1 VIQPTEHFAG
11 AQMSLWT
18 HSYVQ
23 KSDGTNSFFPQRMLT
38 QCVGFQ
44 FLIGITDFVIESTVA
59 VPWDETLVHKVV
71 VPLEILSPNHVQVQI
86 GMTNVRTPPPGLV
99 VEPN

>member
-1 VIQPTEHFAG
+1 
-11 AQMSLWT
+11 
-18 HSYVQ
+18 
-23 KSDGTNSFFPQRMLT
+23 MLT

-59 VPWDETLVHKVV
+59 VLWDETLVHKVV
-71 VPLEILSPNHVQVQI
+71 VPLEILSPSHVQVQI
-86 GMTNVRTPPPGLV
+86 GMTNVRTPPLGLV